1 MERAFDGEIHYW
13 RGPAPYHFVALPVD
27 DALAVEAVAEVVTY
41 GRGMVPISVRIGDT
55 TWRTSLVAKDGGYLL
70 PLRDSMRKK
79 ESLELGD
86 VISVRL
92 TVAGVG

>member
-27 DALAVEAVAEVVTY
+27 DALAVDAVAEAVTY
-41 GRGMVPISVRIGDT
+41 GWGMVPVSVRIGDT
-55 TWRTSLVAKDGGYLL
+55 TWRTSLFPKDGGYLL
-70 PLRDSMRKK
+70 PLRDSVRRK
-79 ESLELGD
+79 ESLALGD
-86 VISVRL
+86 VVSVRL